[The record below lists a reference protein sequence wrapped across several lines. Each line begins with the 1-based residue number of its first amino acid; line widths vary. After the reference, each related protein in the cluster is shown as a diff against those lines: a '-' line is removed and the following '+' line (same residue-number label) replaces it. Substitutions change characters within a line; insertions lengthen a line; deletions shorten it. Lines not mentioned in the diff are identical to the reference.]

1 VANGESQGARPRGR
15 PRLTI
20 DNEAIAD
27 AVADLLAAGGY
38 EAVGV
43 PEVAERLNISRATLY
58 RTVPTKSDLLGI
70 LFEIRTRKLSKD
82 SKAAVAAA
90 ADSRAQ
96 LAALIQL
103 QAEAAVTMRRYM
115 PVFFGGGD
123 LPADVFE
130 RWHSWSKQYENLWVK
145 VVTANIQDGNI
156 DKGDP
161 RVIARLILGMMIWV
175 SRWYRPVEKLEPQEI
190 ADTAIRLLGIR
201 VAAPG
206 LESAEVGAVSVPA
219 KAAAKK
225 APAKKAP
232 AKKASAKK
240 GSAMKAPAK
249 KAPVK
254 KAAR

>member
-1 VANGESQGARPRGR
+1 MAE
-15 PRLTI
+15 
-20 DNEAIAD
+20 
-27 AVADLLAAGGY
+27 LLAIGGY

-70 LFEIRTRKLSKD
+70 LFEIRTRQLSKE

-90 ADSRAQ
+90 TDSAGQ
-96 LAALIQL
+96 LAALIRL

-156 DKGDP
+156 EKGDP
-161 RVIARLILGMMIWV
+161 RVTARLILGMMIWV
-175 SRWYRPVEKLEPQEI
+175 SRWYRPVEKSTPEEI
-190 ADTAIRLLGIR
+190 AETAINLLGIR
-201 VAAPG
+201 ITSPG
-206 LESAEVGAVSVPA
+206 LESAEVDAGNGPA
-219 KAAAKK
+219 KTATKKAPVKKAAVKKAPAKT

-232 AKKASAKK
+232 AKKV
-240 GSAMKAPAK
+240 PAK
-249 KAPVK
+249 KTS
-254 KAAR
+254 R

>member
-1 VANGESQGARPRGR
+1 MASGESQGARPRGR
-15 PRLTI
+15 PRLAI

-70 LFEIRTRKLSKD
+70 LFEIRTRQLSKD
-82 SKAAVAAA
+82 SKAAVSAAT
-90 ADSRAQ
+90 DSGAQ
-96 LAALIQL
+96 LAALIRL

-123 LPADVFE
+123 LPSDVFE

-161 RVIARLILGMMIWV
+161 RVTARLILGMMIWV
-175 SRWYRPVEKLEPQEI
+175 SRWYRPIEKLEPQDI

-206 LESAEVGAVSVPA
+206 IESVDDAAVSAPV
-219 KAAAKK
+219 KAA
-225 APAKKAP
+225 PE
-232 AKKASAKK
+232 
-240 GSAMKAPAK
+240 

-254 KAAR
+254 KVAAKKTPAKKAVAKKALVKKTSR